1 MKIAVCI
8 KQVPS
13 SENVSVDTEK
23 GILIRDNL
31 ENKMNPLDLH
41 ALEVGINIKENKGG
55 EVSVISMGPPQA
67 EEIIREAYAIGADKG
82 YLLSDRKFA
91 GADVLATS
99 HTLAEGIKKMGEL
112 DLILCGKLTVDG
124 DTAQVGP
131 ALATI
136 LNIPHIISVKE
147 IIECKEKSIIVE
159 REMGN
164 GTQVVEVSFP
174 CLLTID
180 KEASYPRLPS
190 YIKMKASKDREIKVF
205 SMKDLEDI
213 NEENYGL
220 AGSPTKVENIFNSTT
235 EKEKES
241 WEGSGE
247 ELGNR
252 FSQKLKELK
261 FI

>member
-13 SENVSVDTEK
+13 SENVKVDTEK

-31 ENKMNPLDLH
+31 ESKMNPLDLN
-41 ALEVGINIKENKGG
+41 ALEAGINIKENLGG
-55 EVSVISMGPPQA
+55 ELSVITMGPPQA
-67 EEIIREAYAIGADKG
+67 KDIIKEAYGMGADKG

-99 HTLAEGIKKMGEL
+99 HTLAEGIKKMGEI

-131 ALATI
+131 TLATM
-136 LNIPHIISVKE
+136 LKIPHVIAVKK
-147 IIECKEKSIIVE
+147 IIEATDKKVVVE
-159 REMGN
+159 REKDN
-164 GTQVVEVSFP
+164 GTEIVEIALP

-180 KEASYPRLPS
+180 KEASLPRLPS
-190 YIKMKASKDREIKVF
+190 YLKMKASRDREIEVF
-205 SMKDLEDI
+205 TMNELEDK

-220 AGSPTKVENIFNSTT
+220 EGSPTKVNKIFNSVT
-235 EKEKES
+235 EKEKEL
-241 WEGSGE
+241 WTGVGE
-247 ELGNR
+247 ELGDK
-252 FSQKLKELK
+252 FSNKLKELK

>member
-13 SENVSVDTEK
+13 SEHVDVDTEK
-23 GILIRDNL
+23 GILIRNNL

-41 ALEVGINIKENKGG
+41 ALEVGVNIKENVGG
-55 EVSVISMGPPQA
+55 EVSVISMGPQQA
-67 EEIIREAYAIGADKG
+67 TEIIKEAYSIGADKG

-99 HTLAEGIKKMGEL
+99 HALAEGIKKIGDL

-131 ALATI
+131 ELATL
-136 LNIPHIISVKE
+136 LNIPHIIAVKE
-147 IIECKEKSIIVE
+147 IVECKEDSIVVE
-159 REMGN
+159 REMEN
-164 GTQVVEVSFP
+164 GTQIVEVKFP

-180 KEASYPRLPS
+180 KEASEPRLPS
-190 YIKMKASKDREIKVF
+190 YIKMKESRDREIKIF
-205 SMKDLEDI
+205 SMNDLEDT
-213 NEENYGL
+213 NEMNYGL
-220 AGSPTKVENIFNSTT
+220 QGSPTKVENIFKATS
-235 EKEKES
+235 EKEQEL
-241 WEGSGE
+241 WNGDGE
-247 ELGNR
+247 VLGDK
-252 FSQKLKELK
+252 FSEKLKELK